1 MYLFIF
7 LCFVGRP
14 TIYTLS
20 VFIYDYV
27 NKHKLLTYYIS
38 SGPLGSFQVYTSSGR
53 SDEKAYRSLG
63 DLFGSKPWQALTRE
77 KIIIRIIVN
86 LKSPRVFSLQ

>member
-7 LCFVGRP
+7 ICFVGRP

-27 NKHKLLTYYIS
+27 NKHKLLTT
-38 SGPLGSFQVYTSSGR
+38 FQ
-53 SDEKAYRSLG
+53 AAHW
-63 DLFGSKPWQALTRE
+63 DLSKSTRLVGE
-77 KIIIRIIVN
+77 VTRRPTEAWEIYSAVN
-86 LKSPRVFSLQ
+86 RGKH